1 MAKLKLSKHALHE
14 QQEQLKLYQRLL
26 PSLDLKR
33 RQLTL
38 EVQKAKED
46 YATAQAAVDALETQI
61 GEELPMLADEEFRLE
76 GLVQFKSYKVS
87 EQNVVGVKLP
97 FLDNIDCEVADYS
110 RLSTPPWVDTLV
122 QRLKDATEQRM
133 RAEISAER
141 LRILTAAVRRITQRV
156 NLFDKILIPTAK
168 ENIQKIRIFLGDAE
182 RASVITS
189 KLAKKKQ
196 QQQREAE
203 EASEAAL

>member
-1 MAKLKLSKHALHE
+1 MKSPLTLLAALCLLVPAARAEKLEQWLKL
-14 QQEQLKLYQRLL
+14 L
-26 PSLDLKR
+26 PKN
-33 RQLTL
+33 TL
-38 EVQKAKED
+38 GFLAIKSAP
-46 YATAQAAVDALETQI
+46 
-61 GEELPMLADEEFRLE
+61 ELMADWEKCGYGKMLADEEFRLE

-203 EASEAAL
+203 QASEAAL

>member
-1 MAKLKLSKHALHE
+1 
-14 QQEQLKLYQRLL
+14 
-26 PSLDLKR
+26 
-33 RQLTL
+33 
-38 EVQKAKED
+38 
-46 YATAQAAVDALETQI
+46 LETQI

-97 FLDNIDCEVADYS
+97 FLDSIDCEVANYS
-110 RLSTPPWVDTLV
+110 RLATPPWVDTLV
-122 QRLKDATEQRM
+122 QRLKDAVEQRV

>member
-1 MAKLKLSKHALHE
+1 
-14 QQEQLKLYQRLL
+14 
-26 PSLDLKR
+26 LD
-33 RQLTL
+33 
-38 EVQKAKED
+38 
-46 YATAQAAVDALETQI
+46 
-61 GEELPMLADEEFRLE
+61 
-76 GLVQFKSYKVS
+76 S
-87 EQNVVGVKLP
+87 
-97 FLDNIDCEVADYS
+97 IDCEVADYS
-110 RLSTPPWVDTLV
+110 RLATPPWVDTLV
-122 QRLKDATEQRM
+122 QRLKDAAEQRV